1 MYTHLYIY
9 TLQFHL
15 IESDRTELLEAV
27 TEKNILA
34 DERTTNIGPVETYGQ
49 NVSPPLLDI
58 CMHFT
63 YNYKL
68 IC

>member
-1 MYTHLYIY
+1 MSVY
-9 TLQFHL
+9 TLQLFHL

-27 TEKNILA
+27 TEKNIPA
-34 DERTTNIGPVETYGQ
+34 DERTNIGPAETYGQ